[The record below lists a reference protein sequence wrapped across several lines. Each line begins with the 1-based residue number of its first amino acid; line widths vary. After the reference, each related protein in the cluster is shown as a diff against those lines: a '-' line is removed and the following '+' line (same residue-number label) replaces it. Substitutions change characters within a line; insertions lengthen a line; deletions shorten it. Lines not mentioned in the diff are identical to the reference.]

1 MIPKSQDFPALGF
14 LVAFL
19 GPSVGLERFL
29 GFGVVADVPPS
40 WSTSM
45 AEAESVA
52 VGGTEIGLEDPYGV

>member
-1 MIPKSQDFPALGF
+1 MIPKSQGFPALGF

-40 WSTSM
+40 WSTSI
-45 AEAESVA
+45 AEVDSVA
-52 VGGTEIGLEDPYGV
+52 AGGTEVGVEEP